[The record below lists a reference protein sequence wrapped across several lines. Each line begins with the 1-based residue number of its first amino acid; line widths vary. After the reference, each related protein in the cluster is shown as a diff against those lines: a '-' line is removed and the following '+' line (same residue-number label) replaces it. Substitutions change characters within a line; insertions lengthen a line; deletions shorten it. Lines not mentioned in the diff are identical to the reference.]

1 MKYLL
6 EKEYEEFFSPKTMA
20 NLKAKS
26 GENAMLGNKSPFIL
40 PGILAKIT
48 KAEYEYRDE
57 LEALAVEIVK
67 DNYPIIDYANIR
79 IDAKIVNMGQIKA
92 TPPKPNDDEP
102 SCPTC
107 EMAEDDMD
115 YQIAKTRV
123 INGITQGAAVR
134 GGFSFLTS
142 DLFEDYIKQI
152 GPELVNDYTNALKIS
167 LGIYDKEEY
176 IAMLLAAIA
185 MKGADSDSGGQEEI
199 EYDEENEQF
208 VIKAQ
213 AINFPML
220 VHEIVKGLY
229 EIIATAGFTPDKAKN
244 QAMANAVDKLEY
256 EPRDIQYGKFIY
268 DALNNLY
275 TKSKIN
281 DSRVREY
288 FIQELEQLPEDQFFP
303 FIENAINNELTPQQ
317 TSWAN
322 KTLVRLQG
330 EIN

>member
-1 MKYLL
+1 MNRLL

-26 GENAMLGNKSPFIL
+26 GESTMLGNKNPFTL
-40 PGILAKIT
+40 SGILNKIAT
-48 KAEYEYRDE
+48 AEYEYRDE

-79 IDAKIVNMGQIKA
+79 IDAKIVGRGEIKA
-92 TPPKPNDDEP
+92 KPDNEE

-107 EMAEDDMD
+107 QAAIEDEDMD

-142 DLFEDYIKQI
+142 DLFKDYIEQVN
-152 GPELVNDYTNALKIS
+152 PELINDYTDALKIS
-167 LGIYDKEEY
+167 FGIYDKEEY
-176 IAMLLAAIA
+176 IAMLLAMIA
-185 MKGADSDSGGQEEI
+185 RKGANSDSGGQEEI
-199 EYDEENEQF
+199 EYDQEAEQF

-229 EIIATAGFTPDKAKN
+229 EVIATAGFTTNKAKN
-244 QAMANAVDKLEY
+244 QAMVNAVDKLEN
-256 EPRDIQYGKFIY
+256 EPRDLQYGKFIY
-268 DALNNLY
+268 DALNNIY
-275 TKSKIN
+275 NESDIN
-281 DSRVREY
+281 DPRVRE
-288 FIQELEQLPEDQFFP
+288 FFFQEINQLPESQFFS
-303 FIENAINNELTPQQ
+303 FIENAINDELTPQQ
-317 TSWAN
+317 KGWAN
-322 KTLVRLQG
+322 KTLIRLQG
-330 EIN
+330 ELD